1 MKHWTVYFSYWI
13 YFYFIA
19 YFFKIIKYNPILL
32 IILSCLNNFQNLFK
46 QIIKIP
52 ENNVFIILL
61 YLNLSI
67 HFIPFIY
74 LYKEIQKSNKTKSKK
89 NDYNK
94 IIIFNLILFIL
105 YLLYVNSCN
114 LIMYNI
120 YNIYNYDGLTLDNF
134 INTRFNN
141 NIEFMLFIILTLVVN
156 YYIYKY
162 IIR

>member
-32 IILSCLNNFQNLFK
+32 IILSCLNNFQNLYK
-46 QIIKIP
+46 QFINISK
-52 ENNVFIILL
+52 NNVFIVLFYI
-61 YLNLSI
+61 NLSI

-105 YLLYVNSCN
+105 YLLYVNLCN

-120 YNIYNYDGLTLDNF
+120 YNKYDYNGLTLNNF

-141 NIEFMLFIILTLVVN
+141 NIEFMLFIILTLIIN
-156 YYIYKY
+156 YLIFKS
-162 IIR
+162 

>member
-1 MKHWTVYFSYWI
+1 MKHWSIYFSYWI

-19 YFFKIIKYNPILL
+19 YFFKIIQYNPILL
-32 IILSCLNNFQNLFK
+32 IILIYLNNFQNLYK
-46 QIIKIP
+46 QFINISK
-52 ENNVFIILL
+52 NNVFIILF
-61 YLNLSI
+61 YINLSI

-105 YLLYVNSCN
+105 YLFYVNSCN

-120 YNIYNYDGLTLDNF
+120 YNKYDYDGLTLNNF

-141 NIEFMLFIILTLVVN
+141 NIEFMLFIILTLVIN
-156 YYIYKY
+156 YLIFKS
-162 IIR
+162 